1 MNYVKRAMKTII
13 NRFEVDI
20 SLYPARFRKKK
31 IFLAELPGQA
41 GE

>member
-1 MNYVKRAMKTII
+1 MNYLKRAMKTII

-20 SLYPARFRKKK
+20 SLYPAQFRKKK